1 MSEKEYKN
9 IREEIIDKR
18 STIYTSQ
25 LNMSVG
31 EFMSLYN
38 DNEINLEPSFQ
49 RFFKWSE
56 QQETNFI
63 ESILLGYPIPSIF
76 VLQREDGVW
85 DVIDGVQRLSTIYHF
100 VGILY
105 DEESE
110 NKKKSPLKLTKAKIL
125 THLEGLYYN
134 KENEPSV
141 DIASRIDFKRAI
153 IPVTILN
160 NNSEGNTKFE
170 LFRRLN
176 TGGSKL
182 TPQEVR
188 NALMLM
194 SNTKAYLALENFCN
208 TEEFKTFLNL
218 SDNKTG
224 DRTDMDILTRFIVMR
239 HYPHIEDIDNRID
252 INIFLDDTICEI
264 ISDKNYNAIEDIN
277 YFKSLIRFFNDN
289 IDENYGFQVYKPSKN
304 AYQGGFNWFIFE
316 TVTWG
321 LAILNDLNKITP
333 NKEKLV
339 TIIQGLVSS
348 GEYNK
353 IHGISNP
360 RVIRRLKIAKEYAK
374 EVFNFE

>member
-1 MSEKEYKN
+1 MGKEWKN
-9 IREEIIDKR
+9 IREEIINKR
-18 STIYTSQ
+18 NEIYTSQ

-31 EFMSLYN
+31 EFISLYN
-38 DNEINLEPSFQ
+38 DNEINLEPAFQ

-76 VLQREDGVW
+76 VLQRDDGVW

-100 VGILY
+100 AGILY

-110 NKKKSPLKLTKAKIL
+110 NQIKEPLQLTKAKIL
-125 THLEGLYYN
+125 THLDGLYYN
-134 KENEPSV
+134 LSDKPSL
-141 DIASRIDFKRAI
+141 DTASRIDFKRAM

-160 NNSEGNTKFE
+160 NNSDDDTKFE

-194 SNTKAYLALENFCN
+194 SNEKAYLALEKFCDTN
-208 TEEFKTFLNL
+208 EFKTFLNL
-218 SDNKTG
+218 SDSKTG

-239 HYPHIEDIDNRID
+239 HYPNIEELDNRID
-252 INIFLDDTICEI
+252 INIFLDDTICSI
-264 ISDKNYNAIEDIN
+264 ISDKNYNVFEDVN
-277 YFKSLIRFFNDN
+277 YFKFLIEFFNNN
-289 IDENYGFQVYKPSKN
+289 IDENYGFQVYKSSKN

-316 TVTWG
+316 TITWG
-321 LAILNDLNKITP
+321 LAVLNDLNKINS
-333 NKEKLV
+333 NKEKLL

-348 GEYNK
+348 GEYSK
-353 IHGISNP
+353 IHALPNL
-360 RVIRRLKIAKEYAK
+360 RVIRRLKVAKEYAK
-374 EVFNFE
+374 EVFNLE

>member
-1 MSEKEYKN
+1 MGKEWKN
-9 IREEIIDKR
+9 IREEIINKR
-18 STIYTSQ
+18 NEIYTSQ

-31 EFMSLYN
+31 EFISLYN
-38 DNEINLEPSFQ
+38 DNEINLEPAFQ

-76 VLQREDGVW
+76 VLQRDDGVW

-100 VGILY
+100 AGILY

-110 NKKKSPLKLTKAKIL
+110 NQIKEPLQLTKAKIL
-125 THLEGLYYN
+125 THLDGLYYN
-134 KENEPSV
+134 LSDKPSL
-141 DIASRIDFKRAI
+141 DTASRIDFKRAM

-160 NNSEGNTKFE
+160 NNSDDDTKFE

-194 SNTKAYLALENFCN
+194 SNEKAYLALEKFCDTN
-208 TEEFKTFLNL
+208 EFKTFLNL
-218 SDNKTG
+218 SDSKTG

-239 HYPHIEDIDNRID
+239 HYPNIEELDNRID
-252 INIFLDDTICEI
+252 INIFLDDTICSI
-264 ISDKNYNAIEDIN
+264 ISDKNYNVFEDIN
-277 YFKSLIRFFNDN
+277 YFKFLIEFFNNN
-289 IDENYGFQVYKPSKN
+289 IDENYGFQVYKSSKN

-316 TVTWG
+316 TITWG
-321 LAILNDLNKITP
+321 LAVLNDLNKINS
-333 NKEKLV
+333 NKEKLL

-348 GEYNK
+348 GEYSK
-353 IHGISNP
+353 IHALPNL
-360 RVIRRLKIAKEYAK
+360 RVIRRLKVAKEYAK
-374 EVFNFE
+374 EVFNLE

>member
-1 MSEKEYKN
+1 
-9 IREEIIDKR
+9 
-18 STIYTSQ
+18 
-25 LNMSVG
+25 
-31 EFMSLYN
+31 
-38 DNEINLEPSFQ
+38 
-49 RFFKWSE
+49 
-56 QQETNFI
+56 
-63 ESILLGYPIPSIF
+63 
-76 VLQREDGVW
+76 
-85 DVIDGVQRLSTIYHF
+85 
-100 VGILY
+100 
-105 DEESE
+105 
-110 NKKKSPLKLTKAKIL
+110 
-125 THLEGLYYN
+125 
-134 KENEPSV
+134 
-141 DIASRIDFKRAI
+141 
-153 IPVTILN
+153 
-160 NNSEGNTKFE
+160 
-170 LFRRLN
+170 
-176 TGGSKL
+176 
-182 TPQEVR
+182 
-188 NALMLM
+188 
-194 SNTKAYLALENFCN
+194 
-208 TEEFKTFLNL
+208 
-218 SDNKTG
+218 
-224 DRTDMDILTRFIVMR
+224 MR
-239 HYPHIEDIDNRID
+239 IEDIDNRID

>member
-1 MSEKEYKN
+1 MEKQYKN
-9 IREEIIDKR
+9 IREEIINKR
-18 STIYTSQ
+18 NEIYTSQ

-31 EFMSLYN
+31 EFISLYN

-105 DEESE
+105 DED
-110 NKKKSPLKLTKAKIL
+110 NKNQKKEPLQLTKAKIL

-134 KENEPSV
+134 NSDKSSL
-141 DIASRIDFKRAI
+141 DAASRIDFKRAI

-160 NNSEGNTKFE
+160 NNSDGNTKFE

-182 TPQEVR
+182 TAQEVR

-194 SNTKAYLALENFCN
+194 SNAKAYLTLEKFCK
-208 TEEFKTFLNL
+208 TDQFKIFLNL

-239 HYPHIEDIDNRID
+239 HYPNIENIDNRID
-252 INIFLDDTICEI
+252 INIFLDDNICEI
-264 ISDKNYNAIEDIN
+264 ISKEDYDVLEDIN
-277 YFKSLIRFFNDN
+277 YFKALINFFKNN
-289 IDENYGFQVYKPSKN
+289 VDENYGFQVYKPSKN

-321 LAILNDLNKITP
+321 LAILNDINKINT
-333 NKEKLV
+333 NKEKIIE
-339 TIIQGLVSS
+339 IIQNLVSS
-348 GEYNK
+348 GEYSRK
-353 IHGISNP
+353 KGISNP
-360 RVIRRLKIAKEYAK
+360 RVIRRLKMAKQYAE
-374 EVFNFE
+374 EVFNFA

>member
-1 MSEKEYKN
+1 MEKEYKN
-9 IREEIIDKR
+9 IREEIINKR
-18 STIYTSQ
+18 NAIYTSQ

-38 DNEINLEPSFQ
+38 DNEINLEPAFQ

-105 DEESE
+105 DENSE
-110 NKKKSPLKLTKAKIL
+110 NQIKEPLQLTKAKIL

-134 KENEPSV
+134 NSDKPSL
-141 DIASRIDFKRAI
+141 DTASRIDFKRAI

-160 NNSEGNTKFE
+160 NNSDGDTKFE

-194 SNTKAYLALENFCN
+194 SNEKAYLALESFCDTN
-208 TEEFKTFLNL
+208 EFKTFLNL
-218 SDNKTG
+218 SDNKTD

-239 HYPHIEDIDNRID
+239 HYPNIENIDNRID
-252 INIFLDDTICEI
+252 INIFLDDTICDI
-264 ISDKNYNAIEDIN
+264 ISQENYDVFEDIN

-289 IDENYGFQVYKPSKN
+289 IDENYGFQVYKSSKN

-316 TVTWG
+316 TVIWG
-321 LAILNDLNKITP
+321 LAVLNDLHKINS
-333 NKEKLV
+333 NKEILP

-353 IHGISNP
+353 IHGLPNL

-374 EVFNFE
+374 EVFNLE

>member
-1 MSEKEYKN
+1 MGKEWKN
-9 IREEIIDKR
+9 IREEIINKR
-18 STIYTSQ
+18 NEIYTSQ

-31 EFMSLYN
+31 EFISLYN
-38 DNEINLEPSFQ
+38 DNEINLEPAFQ

-76 VLQREDGVW
+76 VLQRDDGVW

-100 VGILY
+100 AGILY

-110 NKKKSPLKLTKAKIL
+110 NQIKEPLQLTQAKIL
-125 THLEGLYYN
+125 THLDGLYYN
-134 KENEPSV
+134 LSDKPSL
-141 DIASRIDFKRAI
+141 DTASRIDFKRAM

-160 NNSEGNTKFE
+160 NNSDDDTKFE

-194 SNTKAYLALENFCN
+194 SNEKAYLALEKFCDTN
-208 TEEFKTFLNL
+208 EFKTFLNL
-218 SDNKTG
+218 SDSKTG

-239 HYPHIEDIDNRID
+239 HYPNIEELDNRID
-252 INIFLDDTICEI
+252 INIFLDDTICSI
-264 ISDKNYNAIEDIN
+264 ISDKNYNVFEDIN
-277 YFKSLIRFFNDN
+277 YFKFLIEFFNNN
-289 IDENYGFQVYKPSKN
+289 IDENYGFQVYKSSKN

-316 TVTWG
+316 TITWG
-321 LAILNDLNKITP
+321 LAVLNDLNKINS
-333 NKEKLV
+333 NKEKLL

-348 GEYNK
+348 GEYSK
-353 IHGISNP
+353 IHALPNL
-360 RVIRRLKIAKEYAK
+360 RVIRRLKVAKEYAK
-374 EVFNFE
+374 EVFNLE